1 MAPNLG
7 NGDRELRQQLQQVAL
22 ELLVGAVNLVDE
34 QHWRPSRRA
43 AQRPQQRP
51 ANEIGL
57 AEELLAGA
65 VAIDGVGGLQQ
76 PHLEQLAG
84 VVPLV
89 DRVVDV
95 QPFVALEADQL
106 GAQRRRQRPGDRG
119 LADAGFA
126 LEEQRPAQREREIH
140 RHRQRAV
147 GDVALGVEQLLDVV
161 DRFGQAPSASRARG
175 RGGQGAGDVGAGDGT
190 AVLRRREDVAEHVIA
205 ERAGGLRGGVGDDS
219 RRRGACR

>member
-1 MAPNLG
+1 MAPISG
-7 NGDRELRQQLQQVAL
+7 MVIRELRQQLQQVAL
-22 ELLVGAVNLVDE
+22 ELLVGAVDLVDE
-34 QHWRPSRRA
+34 QHRRPSRRA

-57 AEELLAGA
+57 AEQLLAGA
-65 VAIDGVGGLQQ
+65 IAIDGVAGLEQ

-95 QPFVALEADQL
+95 EPLVALEADQL
-106 GAQRRRQRPGDRG
+106 GAQRRRQHPGHRG

-147 GDVALGVEQLLDVV
+147 GDVALGVEPALDVV
-161 DRFGQAPSASRARG
+161 DRLGQARRRHARAAAAVRAR
-175 RGGQGAGDVGAGDGT
+175 AT
-190 AVLRRREDVAEHVIA
+190 
-205 ERAGGLRGGVGDDS
+205 
-219 RRRGACR
+219 